1 MALTRVSGFRVAAAG
16 ATTVYTGRGRLLG
29 VLLSHAQATVQ
40 HVHISDALND
50 IALIYV
56 DPTRSPIYISFGP
69 GDPTGGKQE
78 GIPFTTSL
86 VVTRGDVEVNV
97 WYVGY

>member
-1 MALTRVSGFRVAAAG
+1 MALTRVSGTRVVGAG

-29 VLLSHAQATVQ
+29 LLLSHAQAGVEQ
-40 HVHISDALND
+40 VDISDNVTI
-50 IALIYV
+50 IATIYV
-56 DPTRSPIYISFGP
+56 QPYNCPIYISFRP
-69 GDPTGGKQE
+69 GDPGGGKQE
-78 GIPFTTSL
+78 GISFTTSL